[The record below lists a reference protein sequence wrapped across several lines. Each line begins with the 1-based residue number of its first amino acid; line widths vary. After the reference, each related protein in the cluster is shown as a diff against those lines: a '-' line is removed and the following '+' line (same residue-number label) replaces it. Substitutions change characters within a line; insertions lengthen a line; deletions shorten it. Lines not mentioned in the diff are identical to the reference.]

1 MQKLCMHGASMTHL
15 NIVLRIIFL
24 ESQGKVMYNITEED
38 CYGEK
43 SMLIGIVPLFILAF
57 A

>member
-1 MQKLCMHGASMTHL
+1 MHGASMTHL